1 MNIVK
6 LNSNHII
13 GVRSLFEV
21 SSIYMGVKHEQFSY
35 PPNMQVSPVL
45 YTIFCDT
52 YLSDLNNF
60 CAFGAVDDQGIVH
73 ALMSFYISNDDP
85 SWFFTVGRS
94 LGNNFLLKD
103 ILDEVMKY
111 NENMGRLKFYT
122 CMNIEK
128 AHLMRRL
135 GFSKEARERYDYFD
149 EYTVDAKHKSFYLL
163 HWEILYKR
171 TLVPLKTVIRCTFLK
186 REYRTA
192 LPIGGNI

>member
-1 MNIVK
+1 MNVVK
-6 LNSNHII
+6 LTSEHII
-13 GVRSLFEV
+13 GVRYLFEV
-21 SSIYMGVKHEQFSY
+21 STTYMGDPNFLKQEQFNY
-35 PPNMQVSPVL
+35 PLNKL

-60 CAFGAVDDQGIVH
+60 CAFGAVDNEGIVH
-73 ALMSFYISNDDP
+73 ALMSFYISDDES
-85 SWFFTVGRS
+85 SWFFTIGRS

-122 CMNIEK
+122 CMNLEK

-149 EYTVDAKHKSFYLL
+149 EYTVDAKHKPFYLL
-163 HWEILYKR
+163 HWEILFKR
-171 TLVPLKTVIRCTFLK
+171 MLIPVKTVVRCTFLK
-186 REYRTA
+186 REYRTV

>member
-1 MNIVK
+1 MNVVK
-6 LNSNHII
+6 LTSEHII
-13 GVRSLFEV
+13 GVRYLFEV
-21 SSIYMGVKHEQFSY
+21 STTYMGDTTILKQEQFNY
-35 PPNMQVSPVL
+35 PPNKL

-60 CAFGAVDDQGIVH
+60 CAFGAVDNEGIVH
-73 ALMSFYISNDDP
+73 ALMSFYISDDEP
-85 SWFFTVGRS
+85 SWFFTIGRS

-122 CMNIEK
+122 CMNIEQ

-135 GFSKEARERYDYFD
+135 GFSKEAAKRYDYFD
-149 EYTVDAKHKSFYLL
+149 EYIVNENHKPFYLL
-163 HWEILYKR
+163 HWEILFKR
-171 TLVPLKTVIRCTFLK
+171 SLIPVKTVVRCTFLK
-186 REYRTA
+186 REYRTV

>member
-1 MNIVK
+1 MNVVK
-6 LNSNHII
+6 LTSEHII
-13 GVRSLFEV
+13 GVRYLFEV
-21 SSIYMGVKHEQFSY
+21 STTYMGDPNFLKQEQFNY
-35 PPNMQVSPVL
+35 PLNKL

-60 CAFGAVDDQGIVH
+60 CAFGAVDNEGIVH
-73 ALMSFYISNDDP
+73 ALMSFYISDDES
-85 SWFFTVGRS
+85 SWFFTIGRS

-122 CMNIEK
+122 CMNLEK

-149 EYTVDAKHKSFYLL
+149 EYTVDAKHKPFYLL
-163 HWEILYKR
+163 HWEILFKR
-171 TLVPLKTVIRCTFLK
+171 MLIPVKTVVRCTFLK
-186 REYRTA
+186 REYRLL